1 MIGRIIGN
9 YRVTSELAHGGMGTV
24 YRGQHVHLPREIV
37 VKSILL
43 GAFSPAAQSHLKAR
57 FRREAYI
64 QSQLDHP
71 NIVRVYEFFA
81 AEDNYFMV
89 MEYVAGMTLRELL
102 SRQGVPTP
110 AQAVYLCKQALSAL
124 DYAHNFN
131 YVDESDIRH
140 AGIIHRDIKPANLL
154 LDNKGKLKITDFGI
168 VKVMGEQN
176 TGAGMTQTGFHP
188 GTVEYMSP
196 EQLLGLDIDARS
208 DLYSLGVTFYEMLT
222 GRLPFERSSTGSDWE
237 VRKGHIEKQPPPILE
252 LRPDLPPTL
261 AAIIMRALQKNPSD
275 RFQTAMEF
283 QEALNIHE
291 RTVENDPPARTA
303 SNRLTKSFV
312 PTPTVTDEATTL
324 VAKPS
329 SKPFPPAAP
338 AASSAASFAVGDSVA
353 SAASPLE
360 EAVTVPIPPSR
371 AANSASN
378 SAPNSGSL
386 SGAKRTS
393 GALALPP
400 NDEETKVAV
409 RSSSKKKVLGLAA
422 VGVCLLVSGIAAG
435 AYLFSGQ
442 QRRES
447 PQNISTKLDAAST
460 TTTASPTVN
469 VATPKA
475 SAKPRPSPTGTPV
488 PTPAGLLAEAKAL
501 EDREQY
507 EEAIAKYRAYQQRN
521 PESPEA
527 GLVTSRIAVLG
538 GMMRLLAEAQAD
550 MEAKRYLSARERYK
564 AVLRM
569 KPTSKAAQTGFEEAK
584 AKLAANPMQAN
595 PGEPFSPGFPRGG
608 QNREHTPERRMPPN
622 FKRIPKPERPPAE
635 PDRRP

>member
-43 GAFSPAAQSHLKAR
+43 GAFSPSAQSHLKAR

-140 AGIIHRDIKPANLL
+140 AGIIHRDIKPANML

-237 VRKGHIEKQPPPILE
+237 VRKGHIEKPPPPILE

-261 AAIIMRALQKNPSD
+261 AAIIMRALQKNPGE

-338 AASSAASFAVGDSVA
+338 AASFAVGDSVA

-371 AANSASN
+371 AANSA
-378 SAPNSGSL
+378 PNSEGL

-400 NDEETKVAV
+400 TDEETKVVV

-442 QRRES
+442 QRREN

-460 TTTASPTVN
+460 KTASPTVN

-475 SAKPRPSPTGTPV
+475 AAKPKPSPTGTPV

-507 EEAIAKYRAYQQRN
+507 EDAIAKYRAYQQRN

-538 GMMRLLAEAQAD
+538 GMTRLLAEAQAD
-550 MEAKRYLSARERYK
+550 MDAKRYLSARERYK

-569 KPTSKAAQTGFEEAK
+569 KPTSKAAQAGFEEAK
-584 AKLAANPMQAN
+584 AKLAANPVRVN
-595 PGEPFSPGFPRGG
+595 PGESFPPNFPRGG
-608 QNREHTPERRMPPN
+608 QNREHTPERRMPPT